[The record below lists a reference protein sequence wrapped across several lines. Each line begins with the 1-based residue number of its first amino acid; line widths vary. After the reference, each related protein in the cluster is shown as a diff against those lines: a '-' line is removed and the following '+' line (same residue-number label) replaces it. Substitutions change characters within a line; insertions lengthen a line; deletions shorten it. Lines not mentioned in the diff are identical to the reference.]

1 MMEHDFVVKSP
12 SNINSRW
19 KMLQTWYSAK
29 KCFEQELEFKHT
41 WNTVL
46 RWELLC
52 TCFWGEKYFENGFK
66 AENTFESCFEEKSLK
81 HSFEV
86 KMLGTWL
93 RKGKLFDTRITDNTF
108 EHDFGI
114 KIYLEHEFE
123 VKNISNTISCFW
135 TCIKIWILRYKK

>member
-12 SNINSRW
+12 PNINSRW
-19 KMLQTWYSAK
+19 KMLQIWYSGE
-29 KCFEQELEFKHT
+29 KCFEQELEFKHI

-52 TCFWGEKYFENGFK
+52 TWFWGWKYFENGFK

-93 RKGKLFDTRITDNTF
+93 RKGKFIWYTNYGQYFWTWLWNKNIPWTWIR
-108 EHDFGI
+108 G
-114 KIYLEHEFE
+114 
-123 VKNISNTISCFW
+123 KNISNTISCFW